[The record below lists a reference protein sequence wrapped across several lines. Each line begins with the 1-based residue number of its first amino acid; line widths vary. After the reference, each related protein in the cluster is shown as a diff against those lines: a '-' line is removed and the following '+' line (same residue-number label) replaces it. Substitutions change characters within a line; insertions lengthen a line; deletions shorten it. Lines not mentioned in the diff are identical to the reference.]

1 MLGSA
6 EKGAPG
12 AAQGAI
18 RQNRGWPFVKA
29 GPDDQTLVQKSLAGD
44 ERAFAELVTR
54 YTGALYRL
62 SWRMLRNEEEARDA
76 VQEVFL
82 RVHRALG
89 SFDQRRKFST
99 WVLRITTNHCIDRI
113 RRRRLKTLSIDL
125 DDTEEDRAPII
136 LVDGGP
142 TPEVNYGRAS
152 LRELLD
158 GLVAQLPPI
167 YRAVVELRYKQEL
180 AYEEIAE
187 VLDIPLGTVKARL
200 HRAHRHLKAG
210 LEATGIDPEDMAP

>member
-1 MLGSA
+1 MRWVVAAVARGSPGLG
-6 EKGAPG
+6 P
-12 AAQGAI
+12 
-18 RQNRGWPFVKA
+18 RQPVVQA
-29 GPDDQTLVQKSLAGD
+29 GPDDHALVRRCLEGD
-44 ERAFAELVTR
+44 ERAFALLVTR
-54 YTGALYRL
+54 YSGALYRL

-99 WVLRITTNHCIDRI
+99 WILRITTNHCIDRI
-113 RRRRLKTLSIDL
+113 RRRRIKTLSIDL
-125 DDTEEDRAPII
+125 DETEEDRAPIT
-136 LVDGGP
+136 LVDNRP
-142 TPEVNYGRAS
+142 TPEADYGRTS
-152 LRELLD
+152 LQELLD
-158 GLVAQLPPI
+158 GLVARLPPI

-200 HRAHRHLKAG
+200 HRAHRHLKEKLEIAG
-210 LEATGIDPEDMAP
+210 FDPEDLGL